1 MGVIYQKCSEEEV
14 DIGKLYDNPQELT
27 PVQYKYAEEYMKKS
41 GDSWEEYKDIPVEN
55 HFVFEWDD
63 GWVDYRIYDEV
74 LFDLK
79 GKRQYKRIFWIYS
92 LFAKSNSIKRFK
104 DIEAV
109 ARDKYDCHVV
119 RFQTLRNDKAW
130 ERALKIFKPKVIQS
144 VFEMEVPNGKSI
156 KNGK

>member
-1 MGVIYQKCSEEEV
+1 M
-14 DIGKLYDNPQELT
+14 
-27 PVQYKYAEEYMKKS
+27 
-41 GDSWEEYKDIPVEN
+41 
-55 HFVFEWDD
+55 
-63 GWVDYRIYDEV
+63 

-130 ERALKIFKPKVIQS
+130 ERS
-144 VFEMEVPNGKSI
+144 YGFETVRTIHYMRYKL
-156 KNGK
+156 